1 MKTNF
6 LLFILILVVF
16 SCSKKEDKTPS
27 TSQNPL
33 VKTISFDSTVVQSFW
48 YDNQGRITCYRTI
61 ESPGIDSTV
70 YFYNSNTLERR
81 LYYNGILSEI
91 EHGTLENGNLVF
103 MKGIKAD
110 SSSFWST
117 YYIYDG
123 NGFLIRE
130 IHMDNDTVET
140 WRVEYKIVDDNL
152 VSMNR
157 TNYIPVTY
165 TYEYYPGTTNSIRLL
180 PYMLTFMGKTNKN
193 LVKKLTTSYYPGTSI
208 EENNTYEYYGNGWV
222 KKLTNIRGTQTLHCY
237 YTYW

>member
-1 MKTNF
+1 MKTNLF
-6 LLFILILVVF
+6 LIFAVLFLF
-16 SCSKKEDKTPS
+16 SCSKKDSSSS
-27 TSQNPL
+27 TSQKPL

-48 YDNQGRITCYRTI
+48 YDNQGRITCYRTL

-117 YYIYDG
+117 FYTYDG
-123 NGFLIRE
+123 NGFLSRE

-140 WRVEYKIVDDNL
+140 WRVEYQIVDGNL
-152 VSMNR
+152 VSLNR
-157 TNYIPVTY
+157 SNYFPFVC
-165 TYEYYPGTTNSIRLL
+165 TYEYYPGTNNSIRLL
-180 PYMLTFMGKTNKN
+180 PYMFTFMGKTSKN
-193 LVKKLTTSYYPGTSI
+193 LVKKLTISYSPGTSI
-208 EENNTYEYYGNGWV
+208 EENYTYEYYENGWV
-222 KKLTNIRGTQTLHCY
+222 KKLTNIQSTQTLHIY
-237 YTYW
+237 FTYW